1 MRGWVN
7 KSDADLGV
15 LFQQPQKARGQKYL
29 VVMRPDLCFQARPS
43 PGLLT
48 NAQGIFRT
56 EIGAGKEGKMQ
67 NINLRKD

>member
-7 KSDADLGV
+7 KSDAGLGV

-29 VVMRPDLCFQARPS
+29 VVMGPDLCFQARPS

-48 NAQGIFRT
+48 NARGIFRT
-56 EIGAGKEGKMQ
+56 EIGAGKEGKCRT
-67 NINLRKD
+67 LT